1 MNLIKDITVWNF
13 DECLPD
19 VHCPVVIQLAG
30 STETP
35 TDDSVVVPKRKKM
48 EPRSAR
54 FLHLYGI
61 KLKEIIEI
69 ENCLQE
75 EPCSLET
82 LNVVN
87 ARIVQVI
94 KDSATETS
102 ALNEVEK
109 V

>member
-1 MNLIKDITVWNF
+1 M
-13 DECLPD
+13 
-19 VHCPVVIQLAG
+19 HCPVVTELAG

-35 TDDSVVVPKRKKM
+35 TDGSVVVPKLKRKWKR
-48 EPRSAR
+48 EVPE
-54 FLHLYGI
+54 LYTSEI
-61 KLKEIIEI
+61 KLKELIELI
-69 ENCLQE
+69 ENSLE

-94 KDSATETS
+94 KDSATKAN
-102 ALNEVEK
+102 ALHELKK